1 MYMYLP
7 VALTSMNILILGG
20 IGFAIGL
27 LSGLFGVGGGFLI
40 TPILM
45 WLGISG
51 PVAAASGSCQII
63 GASASGAYAHW
74 KLGNVDIKMGLLL
87 ILGAFSG
94 GFLGVQ
100 VIHVLMAL
108 GNADF
113 LIKVTYIIMPLTIG
127 GYMVF
132 ESLRSMKEHSNSV
145 DEETCKIKK
154 PSIIDRFLASLPFQ
168 TRFERSGSHSIFTP
182 ISLGIMVGVLAAI
195 MGVGGGFIMVPIML
209 YFLKMPMHVVVG
221 TSLFEILFT
230 VIEVTFLQ
238 AYTNHVVDFVLA
250 IIMLLGSTI
259 GAQIGAV
266 MAQRL
271 KADQLKILLGLLIL
285 AVGIKVL
292 LGLLLHPPVLLSYK
306 GICNG

>member
-1 MYMYLP
+1 MYLP
-7 VALTSMNILILGG
+7 VALTSINVLIIGG
-20 IGFAIGL
+20 VGFAIGL

-51 PVAAASGSCQII
+51 PVAAATGANQII
-63 GASASGAYAHW
+63 GAAASGAYAHW
-74 KLGNVDIKMGLLL
+74 KMGNVDVKMGLLL
-87 ILGAFSG
+87 VLGAFSG

-100 VIHVLMAL
+100 IIHILMAL

-113 LIKVTYIIMPLTIG
+113 LIKVTYVIMPLTIG

-132 ESLRSMKEHSNSV
+132 ESLRSIKKSNSAN
-145 DEETCKIKK
+145 ETASQVEK
-154 PSIIDRFLASLPFQ
+154 SSVVDRFLASLPFQ
-168 TRFERSGSHSIFTP
+168 TRFEKSNVTHSILAP
-182 ISLGIMVGVLAAI
+182 IILGIMVGILAAI

-221 TSLFEILFT
+221 TSLFQILFT

-238 AYTNHVVDFVLA
+238 AYTNHVVDFLLA
-250 IIMLLGSTI
+250 LLMLFGSTI
-259 GAQIGAV
+259 GAQMGAV
-266 MAQRL
+266 MAKKLR
-271 KADQLKILLGLLIL
+271 AEQLKILLGLLIL

-292 LGLLLHPPVLLSYK
+292 LGLLIHPSVLLSYK
-306 GICNG
+306 GIYKG